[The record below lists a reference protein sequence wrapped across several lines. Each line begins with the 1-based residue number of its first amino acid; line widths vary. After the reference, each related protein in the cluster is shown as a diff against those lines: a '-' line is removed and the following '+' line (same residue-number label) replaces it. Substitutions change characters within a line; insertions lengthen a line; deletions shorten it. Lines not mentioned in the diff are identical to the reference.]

1 MALPPPPQGSL
12 PAGWLAFAG
21 RESNPLDRDE
31 RFQFTCSSPFP
42 GLILTLHPPLPSARA
57 AARLP
62 QGALLRP
69 VASRPPPGR
78 RSVAPHAAAPGPA
91 AARTTPGNK
100 GAVVRPNRGRGDRR
114 AAARTQDLPAVSPW
128 TADLHPHPCSGTGH
142 GTVIRRPLTR
152 RRPIPPPRAPA
163 RHSTGLTFMPPMAVA
178 MTRTTPTAIPN
189 ASRRTIIPRPNASHR
204 RRQTVIT
211 TRATQRPG

>member
-1 MALPPPPQGSL
+1 MFVPLSWAYPDATSAASFSTCCRAASTRCATSACGIPPT
-12 PAGWLAFAG
+12 A
-21 RESNPLDRDE
+21 RTPLGCA
-31 RFQFTCSSPFP
+31 TCCSS
-42 GLILTLHPPLPSARA
+42 
-57 AARLP
+57 
-62 QGALLRP
+62 RP
-69 VASRPPPGR
+69 RRSPDHSRKQRCRRPTQSRPRRPPGR
-78 RSVAPHAAAPGPA
+78 
-91 AARTTPGNK
+91 
-100 GAVVRPNRGRGDRR
+100 
-114 AAARTQDLPAVSPW
+114 ARTQDMPAVSPR